1 MIIEICA
8 TSIESIINAQNAGAH
23 RLELCENY
31 SVGGVTPSEQFLHE
45 AIKVSSLPI
54 NVLIRPKAGDFIFN
68 DQEYDLMIHKINLFK
83 ELNVKG
89 FVVGFMEK
97 DKSLNSYIL
106 KEFREITKGYELTFH
121 RAFDSLSNQEESLEL
136 LIEKDFDRIL
146 CSGNKLSAE
155 KGIENLKNYNKI
167 SNDRITIMPGG
178 GVNLDNFQK
187 FKKSNFTEIHLSAI
201 NSNDSPHSN
210 FNIIK
215 EIVELSK

>member
-8 TSIESIINAQNAGAH
+8 TSIESILNAKNAGAH

-31 SVGGVTPSEQFLHE
+31 NIGGVTPSEQFLHY

-54 NVLIRPKAGDFIFN
+54 NILIRPKGGDFIFN
-68 DQEYDLMIHKINLFK
+68 NQEYDLMINKINLFK
-83 ELNVKG
+83 AYNING
-89 FVVGFMEK
+89 FVIGFMEK
-97 DKSLNSYIL
+97 DRSLNSDIL
-106 KEFREITKGYELTFH
+106 SEFRKITKGFELTFH
-121 RAFDSLSNQEESLEL
+121 RAFDFLDNQEESLEL

-146 CSGNKLSAE
+146 CSGHELSAE
-155 KGIENLKNYNKI
+155 KGLENLINYNKI
-167 SNDRITIMPGG
+167 SNGRIKIMPGG

-187 FKKSNFTEIHLSAI
+187 FKRSNFNEVHLSAI
-201 NSNDSPHSN
+201 NLNDSPHSN

>member
-8 TSIESIINAQNAGAH
+8 TSIESILNAQNAGAH
-23 RLELCENY
+23 RLELCQNY
-31 SVGGVTPSEQFLHE
+31 SIGGVTPSEQFLHE

-54 NVLIRPKAGDFIFN
+54 NVLIRPKGGDFIFN

-83 ELNVKG
+83 EHNVKG
-89 FVVGFMEK
+89 FVIGFMEK
-97 DKSLNSYIL
+97 DRSLNSDIL
-106 KEFREITKGYELTFH
+106 SEFRKITKGFELTFH

-167 SNDRITIMPGG
+167 SNERITIMPGG

>member
-8 TSIESIINAQNAGAH
+8 TSIESILNAQNAGAH

-54 NVLIRPKAGDFIFN
+54 NVLIRPKGGDFIFN

-97 DKSLNSYIL
+97 DKSLNSDIL

>member
-8 TSIESIINAQNAGAH
+8 TSIESILNAQNAGAH

-31 SVGGVTPSEQFLHE
+31 SIGGVTPSEQFLNK

-54 NVLIRPKAGDFIFN
+54 NVLIRPKGGDFIFN
-68 DQEYDLMIHKINLFK
+68 NQEYDLMINKINLFK
-83 ELNVKG
+83 AYNVKG

-97 DKSLNSYIL
+97 DRSLNSDIL
-106 KEFREITKGYELTFH
+106 SEFRKITKGFELTFH
-121 RAFDSLSNQEESLEL
+121 RAFDLLANQEESIEL
-136 LIEKDFDRIL
+136 LIEKDFNRIL
-146 CSGNKLSAE
+146 CSGNELSAE

-167 SNDRITIMPGG
+167 SNGRITIMPGG
-178 GVNLDNFQK
+178 GVSLDNFQK
-187 FKKSNFTEIHLSAI
+187 FKRSSFNEIHLSAI
-201 NSNDSPHSN
+201 NLDDSPHSN

>member
-31 SVGGVTPSEQFLHE
+31 SVGGVTPSEQFLNE

-54 NVLIRPKAGDFIFN
+54 HILIRPKGGDFIFN
-68 DQEYDLMIHKINLFK
+68 NQEYDLMINKINLFK
-83 ELNVKG
+83 AYNVKG

-97 DKSLNSYIL
+97 DRSLNSDIL
-106 KEFREITKGYELTFH
+106 SEFRKITKGFELTFH
-121 RAFDSLSNQEESLEL
+121 RAFDFLAYQEESIEL
-136 LIEKDFDRIL
+136 LIEKDFNRIL
-146 CSGNKLSAE
+146 CSGNELSAE
-155 KGIENLKNYNKI
+155 KGIENLRNYNKI
-167 SNDRITIMPGG
+167 SNGRITIMPGG
-178 GVNLDNFQK
+178 GVSLDNFQK
-187 FKKSNFTEIHLSAI
+187 FKRSSFNEIHLSAI
-201 NSNDSPHSN
+201 NLNDSPHSN

>member
-8 TSIESIINAQNAGAH
+8 TSIESILNAQNAGAH

-31 SVGGVTPSEQFLHE
+31 NVGGVTPSEQFLHE

-54 NVLIRPKAGDFIFN
+54 NVLIRPKGGDFIFN
-68 DQEYDLMIHKINLFK
+68 DQEYELMIHKINLFK
-83 ELNVKG
+83 QLNVKG

-97 DKSLNSYIL
+97 DKSLNPDIL

-121 RAFDSLSNQEESLEL
+121 RAFDFLSNQEESLEL

-146 CSGNKLSAE
+146 CSGHKLSAE
-155 KGIENLKNYNKI
+155 KGIENLTNYNKI

-178 GVNLDNFQK
+178 GVNLDNLQK

-201 NSNDSPHSN
+201 NANDSPHSN

>member
-8 TSIESIINAQNAGAH
+8 TSIESILNAKNAGAH

-31 SVGGVTPSEQFLHE
+31 NIGGVTPSEQFLHE

-54 NVLIRPKAGDFIFN
+54 NILIRPKGGDFIFN
-68 DQEYDLMIHKINLFK
+68 NQEYDLMINKINLFK
-83 ELNVKG
+83 AYNING
-89 FVVGFMEK
+89 FVIGFMEK
-97 DKSLNSYIL
+97 DRSLNSDIL
-106 KEFREITKGYELTFH
+106 SEFRKITEGFELTFH
-121 RAFDSLSNQEESLEL
+121 RAFDFLDNQEESLEL

-146 CSGNKLSAE
+146 CSGHELSAE
-155 KGIENLKNYNKI
+155 KGLENLINYNNI
-167 SNDRITIMPGG
+167 SNGRITIMPGG

-187 FKKSNFTEIHLSAI
+187 FKRSNFNEVHLSAI
-201 NSNDSPHSN
+201 NLNDSPHSN